1 MKSNV
6 IDLTPRIKD
15 SLYDY
20 LTGVGFRRKR
30 GALTLRQKLERKT
43 LKRKAKILPFRVA
56 RAPLEKGKAQNLPK
70 VTVALD

>member
-20 LTGVGFRRKR
+20 LAGVGFRRKR
-30 GALTLRQKLERKT
+30 GALTLREKLERKAM
-43 LKRKAKILPFRVA
+43 LQKREKAKVLPFRNA
-56 RAPLEKGKAQNLPK
+56 RLHIENDISLEVIP
-70 VTVALD
+70 

>member
-20 LTGVGFRRKR
+20 LAGVGFRRKR
-30 GALTLRQKLERKT
+30 GALTLREKLERKAK
-43 LKRKAKILPFRVA
+43 LKDRQKAKVLPFRKHKL
-56 RAPLEKGKAQNLPK
+56 PIENSMSLEVVP
-70 VTVALD
+70 